1 MSFSFLTTR
10 HIPVVRMRTLSTQLG
25 GSILFEERSTY
36 QPRAENDMEIK
47 DLEVYTT
54 LKHWYLTFFVL
65 S

>member
-1 MSFSFLTTR
+1 
-10 HIPVVRMRTLSTQLG
+10 MRTFSTHFG

-36 QPRAENDMEIK
+36 QPHAENDMEIK

-54 LKHWYLTFFVL
+54 LRYWYLAFLVL